1 MGAAILMEDLV
12 DGLMATNRPVAAL
25 RLTLI
30 PSTAEARSILRVRAR
45 SRFVEF
51 LR

>member
-1 MGAAILMEDLV
+1 MVAVALVEDCL
-12 DGLMATNRPVAAL
+12 ATNRPVAAL

-30 PSTAEARSILRVRAR
+30 PSISEELSMLRVRAR
-45 SRFVEF
+45 SRIAGF